1 MLVFADQ
8 REHCEASNERPADC
22 TDANPFLM
30 LAGLS
35 FLASALSIA
44 APRLAPAFLGLL
56 GLVLIALAWR
66 QGARWR
72 ELARLRTLLFLLLAV
87 SAYTLLSA
95 VWSPVPGTSVEKAA
109 LFAAFSMLTLGAVSA
124 IDRLEATELRL
135 IASAVIAGTI
145 VGAAYVMLEVLTEGR
160 ITVTLMNLLSVFRPE
175 NAKHV
180 RIEDGVIT
188 DINMSRFNHH
198 ATMVILFLWPT
209 LLLMKET
216 LAGLR
221 RSLIGGLFLVLV
233 VVAVFLSEHDS
244 SQLAIIVSLI
254 AWGLAKTWPRAVI
267 RGMALLW
274 CLGFVVIIPL
284 VHLAYNAGLHKAESL
299 PSSFRARI
307 IIWDY
312 TRERALNT
320 PLIGIGAGATRVES
334 KPRSKAKL
342 PPGFVFPRAT
352 GQHAHNIFLQTWF
365 ELGLVGAILF
375 ALLGAAAIV
384 RILLL
389 PPEVQPFA
397 AASFAAFGVIASF
410 AWSMWQTWWVCAIG
424 LMIIYL
430 CLGAALLRRP
440 GAEGALSNAKEP
452 IRDFAR

>member
-1 MLVFADQ
+1 MQTLSVRSF
-8 REHCEASNERPADC
+8 S
-22 TDANPFLM
+22 TLT
-30 LAGLS
+30 GLF
-35 FLASALSIA
+35 FLASAFSIA

-56 GLVLIALAWR
+56 GLVLIALPWR
-66 QGARWR
+66 RAARWR
-72 ELARLRTLLFLLLAV
+72 ELTQSRTLLFLLLAA

-95 VWSPVPGTSVEKAA
+95 VWSAAPGTSVLKAA

-135 IASAVIAGTI
+135 IARAVIAGTF
-145 VGAAYVMLEVLTEGR
+145 VGAAYVMLEILTEGR

-216 LAGLR
+216 LAGPR
-221 RSLIGGLFLVLV
+221 RSLIGGLFLVV
-233 VVAVFLSEHDS
+233 VVMAVFLSEHDS
-244 SQLAIIVSLI
+244 SQLAIIVSLF
-254 AWGLAKTWPRAVI
+254 AWLLAKTWPGMTI
-267 RGMALLW
+267 RGMAALW
-274 CLGFVVIIPL
+274 CVGFVVIIPL
-284 VHLAYNAGLHKAESL
+284 VHLAYDAGLHKAESL
-299 PSSFRARI
+299 PNSFRARI

-312 TRERALNT
+312 TRERALNS
-320 PLIGIGAGATRVES
+320 PWLGIGAGATRVERQ
-334 KPRSKAKL
+334 PRSKVDL

-365 ELGLVGAILF
+365 ELGLFGAVIF
-375 ALLGAAAIV
+375 AALGAAVIL

-397 AASFAAFGVIASF
+397 AASFAVFGVIASF
-410 AWSMWQTWWVCAIG
+410 AWGMWQTWWVCAIG

-430 CLGAALLRRP
+430 CLGTALLRRP
-440 GAEGALSNAKEP
+440 GAEASVSNAKEP
-452 IRDFAR
+452 LREFAP